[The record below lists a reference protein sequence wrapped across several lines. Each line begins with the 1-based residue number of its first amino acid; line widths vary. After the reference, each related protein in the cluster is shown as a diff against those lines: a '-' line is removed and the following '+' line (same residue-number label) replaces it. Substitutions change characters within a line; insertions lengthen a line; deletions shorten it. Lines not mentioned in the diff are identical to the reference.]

1 MSEISAIKNTP
12 DISFIDGKTVDD
24 VQREM
29 IADFED
35 YMTRIDGRPVTLGRA
50 SVHRAIINA
59 AAVQIYLAMQY
70 VDRAGKQNLLKYAYG
85 DFLDNLA
92 LLRGVERTPA
102 TAATTTLKFTASA
115 ARASAISIPQGTRV
129 ASAGGTLYFK
139 TVEYA
144 EIPAGSTTVTVAAVC
159 TESGAA
165 ANSIAAGELTTI
177 VDPVPYVSSVTNTT
191 DAAGGAEVETDDAL
205 KERIYLAPGAYST
218 AGAADAYIYHAK
230 RYSAAVGDVV
240 VSANHDAGTVNI
252 VFLNSDGTAPG
263 TEMIQGL
270 TAYLSAKTIRPL
282 TDKVVVAAPANV
294 SYSISL
300 TYYISREDSAQAE
313 NIQAAVNT
321 SISQY
326 TAWQR
331 TIGRD
336 INPSKLTA
344 MVIAAGA
351 KRVVVSA
358 PAYTKV
364 AATSVANLSA
374 AASVT
379 YGGLED
385 D

>member
-144 EIPAGSTTVTVAAVC
+144 EISAGSTTVTVAAVC
-159 TESGAA
+159 TEAGAA

-313 NIQAAVNT
+313 E
-321 SISQY
+321 Y
-326 TAWQR
+326 
-331 TIGRD
+331 
-336 INPSKLTA
+336 PSSRKH
-344 MVIAAGA
+344 VHIAIHG
-351 KRVVVSA
+351 
-358 PAYTKV
+358 V
-364 AATSVANLSA
+364 AAHHRPRYKPVEADGDGHCSRCKARCRVRTRLHQ
-374 AASVT
+374 
-379 YGGLED
+379 GGSNIRRKSFGRGIGHIRRS
-385 D
+385 

>member
-129 ASAGGTLYFK
+129 APAGGTLYFK

-159 TESGAA
+159 TEAGAA
-165 ANSIAAGELTTI
+165 ANAIAAGELTTI
-177 VDPVPYVSSVTNTT
+177 VDPVPYVASVTNTT
-191 DAAGGAEVETDDAL
+191 DAAGGAHLSRTRCVL
-205 KERIYLAPGAYST
+205 HSRSG
-218 AGAADAYIYHAK
+218 
-230 RYSAAVGDVV
+230 RCV
-240 VSANHDAGTVNI
+240 
-252 VFLNSDGTAPG
+252 
-263 TEMIQGL
+263 
-270 TAYLSAKTIRPL
+270 YLSREAVQRGRGRRCRVRK
-282 TDKVVVAAPANV
+282 
-294 SYSISL
+294 
-300 TYYISREDSAQAE
+300 SRCRYCKHR
-313 NIQAAVNT
+313 I
-321 SISQY
+321 
-326 TAWQR
+326 
-331 TIGRD
+331 
-336 INPSKLTA
+336 P
-344 MVIAAGA
+344 
-351 KRVVVSA
+351 
-358 PAYTKV
+358 
-364 AATSVANLSA
+364 
-374 AASVT
+374 
-379 YGGLED
+379 
-385 D
+385 

>member
-50 SVHRAIINA
+50 SVHRAILSA

-144 EIPAGSTTVTVAAVC
+144 EIPAGSTTVTVAAAC

-282 TDKVVVAAPANV
+282 TDKVKVLAPDTVTYN
-294 SYSISL
+294 IDL
-300 TYYISREDSAQAE
+300 TYYIADAQKAVALE
-313 NIQAAVNT
+313 IQKKVQDAIE
-321 SISQY
+321 SYIL
-326 TAWQR
+326 WQNSK
-331 TIGRD
+331 IGKD
-336 INPSKLTA
+336 INPSYLTHLI
-344 MVIAAGA
+344 VEAGA
-351 KRVVVSA
+351 MRVEINEPVHTAVEKTA
-358 PAYTKV
+358 IPQIGTK
-364 AATSVANLSA
+364 T
-374 AASVT
+374 VT
-379 YGGLED
+379 YGGIEYD
-385 D
+385 

>member
-159 TESGAA
+159 TEAGAA

-240 VSANHDAGTVNI
+240 VSANHDAGTV
-252 VFLNSDGTAPG
+252 
-263 TEMIQGL
+263 
-270 TAYLSAKTIRPL
+270 TIRPL

>member
-1 MSEISAIKNTP
+1 
-12 DISFIDGKTVDD
+12 
-24 VQREM
+24 
-29 IADFED
+29 
-35 YMTRIDGRPVTLGRA
+35 
-50 SVHRAIINA
+50 
-59 AAVQIYLAMQY
+59 
-70 VDRAGKQNLLKYAYG
+70 
-85 DFLDNLA
+85 
-92 LLRGVERTPA
+92 
-102 TAATTTLKFTASA
+102 
-115 ARASAISIPQGTRV
+115 
-129 ASAGGTLYFK
+129 
-139 TVEYA
+139 
-144 EIPAGSTTVTVAAVC
+144 
-159 TESGAA
+159 
-165 ANSIAAGELTTI
+165 
-177 VDPVPYVSSVTNTT
+177 
-191 DAAGGAEVETDDAL
+191 
-205 KERIYLAPGAYST
+205 
-218 AGAADAYIYHAK
+218 
-230 RYSAAVGDVV
+230 
-240 VSANHDAGTVNI
+240 
-252 VFLNSDGTAPG
+252 
-263 TEMIQGL
+263 MIQGL